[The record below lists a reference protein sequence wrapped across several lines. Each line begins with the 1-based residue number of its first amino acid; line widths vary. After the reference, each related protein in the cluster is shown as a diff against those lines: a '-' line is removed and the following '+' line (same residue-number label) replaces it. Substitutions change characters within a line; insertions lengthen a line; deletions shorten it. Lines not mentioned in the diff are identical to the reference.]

1 MKQKFLD
8 RCAARAADVGTLE
21 DGTLV
26 VPSVAACPNRT
37 VGAWMHYLGL
47 GLNAKIM
54 ILSAEPGRC
63 WIKHPGHSSTTAYG

>member
-1 MKQKFLD
+1 MKQKYLD
-8 RCAARAADVGTLE
+8 RCAARAAAVEKLD

-37 VGAWMHYLGL
+37 AGAWMQYLGL
-47 GLNAKIM
+47 GLDAKIM